1 MSKTPYELRFD
12 VLSMARDLCMD
23 EYHQKSNAFWQIH
36 QSLEQAICEL
46 GNSNTFAEKQ
56 KTETITE
63 MYNLSAMMVESIP
76 TMPTSDQINRR
87 AKELY
92 EFVESK

>member
-1 MSKTPYELRFD
+1 MPNKTPYELRFD

-23 EYHQKSNAFWQIH
+23 EYHQKANAFWQLH
-36 QSLEQAICEL
+36 QSLETQIEMISHHPEAVDKARRLSQEL
-46 GNSNTFAEKQ
+46 INA
-56 KTETITE
+56 
-63 MYNLSAMMVESIP
+63 VP